1 MMVGYLLMLISS
13 IFFLGIVNRIKS
25 IASGRK
31 GPSVL
36 QPFRDVLKLFKKGAV
51 YSETSSLLFRVAPT
65 VAIVAVL
72 TSMLVVPFAGGNA
85 VFSFSGDFVFF
96 AYMLALGRF
105 TMIIAALDTGSSF
118 EGMGANRETLYGLLV
133 EPAFFVMM
141 GVLAMI
147 TGLTSFT
154 EIFKAFNTIGD
165 YSLLLG
171 LLFSY
176 LVILIAMVENSR
188 LPVDD
193 PKTHLELTMVHEV
206 MILDNSGF
214 DLGLIHLTTFLKFG
228 LYSMILTNLLVPPTW
243 AIGYQVVCFTAVVAV
258 FSVLVGLLESFRARN
273 KMGKNPPYLLTLT
286 ALGLLGLIVA
296 LLIIQKI
303 A

>member
-1 MMVGYLLMLISS
+1 MLISS